1 MKHFYLILTL
11 ASLVGASVPV
21 SAQISIDEVN
31 AERRNVT
38 FRDRLKSTSVDADY
52 FSLARYK
59 LSLIHISEPTRPYAI
74 SRMPSSA

>member
-59 LSLIHISEPTRPYAI
+59 AERAATTSNWAAACRER
-74 SRMPSSA
+74 

>member
-59 LSLIHISEPTRPYAI
+59 A
-74 SRMPSSA
+74 SAPQSARSATTSNWVAACRER